1 MVTAVY
7 LRSSFK
13 ESKKEQQQKDSNSS
27 SSCLWVDLN
36 EIPSKLRRAQNA
48 SSEYQIK
55 LQQSWSKQ

>member
-36 EIPSKLRRAQNA
+36 EIPSKLRAQNA